1 MSDINTVFTYFE
13 TRNHTGNISTS
24 SYAFP
29 FCYFSFIP
37 RLETTVIT
45 PPLTSIIT
53 TLSVINEPAFL
64 AAGSFNWHVLNTNDG
79 GLYTMLT
86 YSSLDLKMYLYE
98 SDQTTLLAFNDDSGP
113 GANPLINISL
123 SASSTYYIKISGYN
137 SSTTGNYT
145 IEAAGPAT
153 INVPIL
159 EQLDTSSS
167 ITDAGRLSNR
177 RIVWDYGDGTSS
189 EAMTGRHSYSQPG
202 RYKVSC
208 YLYDRTGESYYD
220 TFTQSVDV
228 IDYVPNFITLS
239 ATNTSQYIL
248 TAGRITDPIL
258 ITRSTSW
265 QYYEGDKQKPISIM
279 SYISGSQSPDYFK
292 LTDRHYA
299 HLPPSHSVYL
309 LLTGSNNETEFT
321 EVSSFNIEGT
331 SIYTKLS
338 NGTIVETD
346 EYDKDGFF
354 SGSTGSTLI
363 YTKDDVQNSQI
374 NVFFGYESS
383 VLKPITNTSTVGFK
397 ASVVENSDLYNLSI
411 TSNGIDGEGF
421 TTNSFN
427 INKNKFSNS
436 KVGFVV
442 KVKDSQ
448 DFTIRDLPL
457 LNNVSIVLTDGIV
470 NYPASFYSN
479 LGSLSSLTTGGFFK
493 GYMIAE
499 IPTLTENL
507 FLSANCV
514 VNSVSLTG
522 VSDTFNIYPSGGY
535 YNIAKRGEDI
545 DFKEQF
551 KSIAFQP
558 LFLDKKILFEDFL
571 GSIFGNISST
581 QTSIGKTTYE
591 KIKNFVDNNTV
602 LDYSNMDQLVATLE
616 LLNENTTSLK
626 TSNSI
631 TPGDITRLINLLSI
645 NHSRLFGTRNKFN
658 ENFKTYGYLDNEYYG
673 SNLGEEVSIY
683 YTVTAGTNIVAFERF
698 SGNYKLLN
706 TYLPLCATTV
716 TISAGNTY
724 NLAEYND
731 TWGWGLI
738 LPTDGYGINMS
749 NYYLFYEHIPA
760 INGTITDG
768 VINFNDFNNTLSYN
782 NSSYQVWSQEDGIIS
797 NILSHQIYK
806 GLNLFE

>member
-37 RLETTVIT
+37 RLETTTIT
-45 PPLTSIIT
+45 PPLTTVST
-53 TLSVINEPAFL
+53 TLSVIDEPAFL
-64 AAGSFNWHVLNTNDG
+64 AAASYNWHALNTNDG
-79 GLYTMLT
+79 GLYTAVT
-86 YSSLDLKMYLYE
+86 YSSLDLYMDLYA
-98 SDQTTLLAFNDDSGP
+98 SDQSTLLASDDDSGP
-113 GANPLINISL
+113 GANPQITISL
-123 SASSTYYIKISGYN
+123 SANTTYYVKVRGYN
-137 SSTTGNYT
+137 TGVTGNYT
-145 IEAAGPAT
+145 IQAAGPAT
-153 INVPIL
+153 IYVPIE
-159 EQLDTSSS
+159 EQLNTSSS
-167 ITDAGRLSNR
+167 ISDASRLSNR

-189 EAMTGRHSYSQPG
+189 EAMTGRHSYTRPG

-208 YLYDRTGESYYD
+208 YLYDRSGESYYD

-228 IDYVPNFITLS
+228 LDYVSNYIALS
-239 ATNTSQYIL
+239 AANTLEYTL
-248 TAGRITDPIL
+248 TAGKLTDPIL

-265 QYYEGDKQKPISIM
+265 QYYDGDEEKPISIM

-292 LTDRHYA
+292 LSNRHYS

-309 LLTGSNNETEFT
+309 LLTGSSNETEFV

-338 NGTIVETD
+338 NGTIIETD
-346 EYDKDGFF
+346 RYDEDGFF
-354 SGSTGSTLI
+354 SGSIGSTLV
-363 YTKDDVQNSQI
+363 YTKDDIESPQI
-374 NVFFGYESS
+374 NVLFGYESNS
-383 VLKPITNTSTVGFK
+383 VKPIANTSTVGFK
-397 ASVVENSDLYNLSI
+397 ANVVENNDLYKLSI

-421 TTNSFN
+421 TTSSFN

-436 KVGFVV
+436 KIGFVI

-457 LNNVSIVLTDGIV
+457 LSSVNIVLTDGII

-479 LGSLSSLTTGGFFK
+479 LGSLSGLTTGGFFK

-522 VSDTFNIYPSGGY
+522 TSDTFNIYPSGGY

-558 LFLDKKILFEDFL
+558 LFLDKKILFDDFL
-571 GSIFGNISST
+571 GSIFGNISSV
-581 QTSIGKTTYE
+581 QSSVGKTTYE

-602 LDYSNMDQLVATLE
+602 IDYSNLDQLVATLE
-616 LLNENTTSLK
+616 LLNENNTSLK
-626 TSNSI
+626 TPNAI
-631 TPGDITRLINLLSI
+631 TPGEVNRLINLLSI
-645 NHSRLFGTRNKFN
+645 NHSRLFGTKNQFN
-658 ENFKTYGYLDNEYYG
+658 ENFKSFGYLDNESYG

-683 YTVTAGTNIVAFERF
+683 YTVTAGTDIVAFEKF
-698 SGNYKLLN
+698 SGSYKLLN
-706 TYLPLCATTV
+706 TYLPLCATTA

-724 NLAEYND
+724 NLSEYND
-731 TWGWGLI
+731 TWGWGLV
-738 LPTDGYGINMS
+738 LPADGYGINMS
-749 NYYLFYEHIPA
+749 NYYLFYKHIPT
-760 INGTITDG
+760 INGTIADG
-768 VINFNDFNNTLSYN
+768 VINFNDINNTLSFT
-782 NSSYQVWSQEDGIIS
+782 NSSYQAWAQEDGIIS

>member
-1 MSDINTVFTYFE
+1 MSDINTVFTFFE
-13 TRNHTGNISTS
+13 TKNYTGNISTS
-24 SYAFP
+24 SYALP

-37 RLETTVIT
+37 RLETTTIT
-45 PPLTSIIT
+45 PPLTTIIGT
-53 TLSVINEPAFL
+53 VD
-64 AAGSFNWHVLNTNDG
+64 VLNETGIFINDYDIVIRSFTTNEAGIYTISATPTDYLQG
-79 GLYTMLT
+79 IQLYDSENNLVT
-86 YSSLDLKMYLYE
+86 
-98 SDQTTLLAFNDDSGP
+98 DDVSYP
-113 GANPLINISL
+113 NPTIVTSL
-123 SASSTYYIKISGYN
+123 SAAS
-137 SSTTGNYT
+137 NYSVWVYSDNT
-145 IEAAGPAT
+145 PLNFDLKAAGPKS
-153 INVPIL
+153 ISVPIVS
-159 EQLDTSSS
+159 EFENASPISDS
-167 ITDAGRLSNR
+167 AKLSNR

-189 EAMTGRHSYSQPG
+189 EAMTGRHSYTRPG

-208 YLYDRTGESYYD
+208 YLYDRSGESYYD

-228 IDYVPNFITLS
+228 LDYVSNYIILS
-239 ATNTSQYIL
+239 AANTLEYTL
-248 TAGRITDPIL
+248 TAGKLTDPIL

-265 QYYEGDKQKPISIM
+265 QYYDGDEEKPISIM
-279 SYISGSQSPDYFK
+279 SYISGSRSPDYFK
-292 LTDRHYA
+292 LTNRHYS

-309 LLTGSNNETEFT
+309 LLTGSSNETEFV

-338 NGTIVETD
+338 NGVIIETD
-346 EYDKDGFF
+346 KYDEDGFF
-354 SGSTGSTLI
+354 SGSIGSTLV
-363 YTKDDVQNSQI
+363 YTKDDIESPQI
-374 NVFFGYESS
+374 NVLFGYESNT
-383 VLKPITNTSTVGFK
+383 VKPITNTSTVGFK
-397 ASVVENSDLYNLSI
+397 ANVVENNDLYRLSI

-421 TTNSFN
+421 TASSFN

-436 KVGFVV
+436 KIGFVV

-457 LNNVSIVLTDGIV
+457 LDDINIVLTDGIV
-470 NYPASFYSN
+470 NYPVSFYSN
-479 LGSLSSLTTGGFFK
+479 LGSLSGLTTGGFFK

-522 VSDTFNIYPSGGY
+522 ISDTFSIYPSGGY

-558 LFLDKKILFEDFL
+558 LFLDKKILFDDFL
-571 GSIFGNISST
+571 GSIFGNISSV
-581 QTSIGKTTYE
+581 QSSIGKTTYE

-602 LDYSNMDQLVATLE
+602 IDYSNLDQLVATLE
-616 LLNENTTSLK
+616 LLNENNTSLK
-626 TSNSI
+626 TPNSI
-631 TPGDITRLINLLSI
+631 TPGEINRLINLLSI
-645 NHSRLFGTRNKFN
+645 NHSRLFGTRNQFN
-658 ENFKTYGYLDNEYYG
+658 QNFKSYGYLDNEYYG
-673 SNLGEEVSIY
+673 NNLGEEVSIY
-683 YTVTAGTNIVAFERF
+683 YTVTAGTDIVAFEKF

-716 TISAGNTY
+716 TVSAGNTY
-724 NLAEYND
+724 NLSEYND
-731 TWGWGLI
+731 TWGWGLV
-738 LPTDGYGINMS
+738 LPSDEYGSGINIS
-749 NYYLFYEHIPA
+749 NYYLFYKHIPN

-768 VINFNDFNNTLSYN
+768 VINFNDINNTLAYS
-782 NSSYQVWSQEDGIIS
+782 NSSYQAWAREDGIIS